1 LKGTKVCAEEKSAPI
16 CERRF
21 AIICERKERPL
32 AEYNQKIVNSQYS
45 NPYNTQ
51 TIMPSINTAIKQLI
65 ENNSPLFWFTPS
77 NKKDEINEDQ
87 LVETILNYGDEKAV
101 KQLLDIM
108 GTDKVAAI
116 FKRQVTSGERR
127 KNNYHE
133 LVINFFQLY
142 FKRHASKYTI

>member
-1 LKGTKVCAEEKSAPI
+1 MPA
-16 CERRF
+16 
-21 AIICERKERPL
+21 
-32 AEYNQKIVNSQYS
+32 S
-45 NPYNTQ
+45 N
-51 TIMPSINTAIKQLI
+51 IAIKELI
-65 ENNSPLFWFTPS
+65 ENNRSLFWFTPS
-77 NKKDEINEDQ
+77 NKKGEIGEWQ

-116 FKRQVTSGERR
+116 FNEQITTSTRR

-142 FKRHASKYTI
+142 FKRHASKHTI